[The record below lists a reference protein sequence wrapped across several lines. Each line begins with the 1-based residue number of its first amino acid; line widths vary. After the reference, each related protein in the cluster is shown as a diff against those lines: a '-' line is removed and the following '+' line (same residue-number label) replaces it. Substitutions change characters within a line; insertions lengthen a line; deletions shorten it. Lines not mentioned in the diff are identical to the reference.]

1 MKYTYYKRHLNNKL
15 EITTASELAKEK
27 LAKAMD
33 DLHRAIC
40 YFDSENLE
48 KFDIEKSLKDHLS
61 DFAEVEQ
68 LKTFRAEKKFC
79 LTTTGEILELL

>member
-1 MKYTYYKRHLNNKL
+1 MYTFYKRHLKNVVK
-15 EITTASELAKEK
+15 ITTISETAEERI
-27 LAKAMD
+27 AKAMD
-33 DLHRAIC
+33 DMHRAIC
-40 YFDSENLE
+40 YLDSENLK

-68 LKTFRAEKKFC
+68 LKTFRANKKYC

>member
-1 MKYTYYKRHLNNKL
+1 MYTYYKRHLKNVVK
-15 EITTASELAKEK
+15 ITTISETAEERI
-27 LAKAMD
+27 AKAMD
-33 DLHRAIC
+33 DMHRAIC
-40 YFDSENLE
+40 YLDSENLK

-68 LKTFRAEKKFC
+68 LKTFRANKKYC

>member
-1 MKYTYYKRHLNNKL
+1 MYTYYKRHLKNTVK
-15 EITTASELAKEK
+15 ITTISETAEERI
-27 LAKAMD
+27 AKAMD
-33 DLHRAIC
+33 DMHRAIC
-40 YFDSENLE
+40 YLDSENLK

-68 LKTFRAEKKFC
+68 LKTFRANKKYC